1 MAHVLEAQYNWPVP
15 AGTTLD
21 RTSER
26 LNAWIFAQYL
36 NDSIQLFLDDQLLDI
51 TPGCFLIVLPNTS
64 HRYTCKQMLRHNW
77 MHLEGDVDQLLQ
89 RYQLEANKIYV
100 PHEPEILSS
109 LFRTLSLTHHGRGRF
124 RQEYMDLKAEEILA
138 SLAMQ
143 LDLSPDIRD
152 MSHDRINMLHELRSE
167 LLEHP
172 EQAWTEWRNDSTSV
186 SPSFM
191 SSISSALAYPRRM
204 ICK

>member
-100 PHEPEILSS
+100 PHAPEILSS

-143 LDLSPDIRD
+143 LDLSPDIRE
-152 MSHDRINMLHELRSE
+152 MSRDRINMLHELRSE

-172 EQAWTEWRNDSTSV
+172 EQNWSV
-186 SPSFM
+186 DRMAQRRYLSESFFYVIYKWKYVLFV
-191 SSISSALAYPRRM
+191 S
-204 ICK
+204 